1 MNLPMPF
8 PPSSLLLQMQR
19 ELPSLSPKLGHVA
32 RYCIDHAATLHH
44 HRIQDVA
51 RACGTIP
58 ASVVRLAQ
66 RFGLRGYQ
74 ELKYALVERAE
85 REALD
90 PVVTLND
97 WLHPDSARALEDLE
111 ATTLALGSL
120 KGLVARPEFR
130 LAVQALRGARRIH
143 VVAAGP
149 TDEAIAQQLRSGLRA
164 AGLDASSQAL
174 AHATNT
180 PGPDDW
186 LVQVAVWDELPPA
199 PRHPD
204 AASAEPQVLR
214 LLRGR
219 MNRDAGR
226 CADSLVLRL
235 GTDPRR
241 LLHALALCEALVRAL
256 DPDVRRYD

>member
-1 MNLPMPF
+1 MTLPMPL
-8 PPSSLLLQMQR
+8 PPSRLLLQMQR

-90 PVVTLND
+90 PIVTLND
-97 WLHPDSARALEDLE
+97 WLHPDSARALEDIE

-130 LAVQALRGARRIH
+130 LAVQALRGARRIQ

-149 TDEAIAQQLRSGLRA
+149 TDEAIAQQLCNGLRA
-164 AGLDASSQAL
+164 AGLDAL
-174 AHATNT
+174 AHATDT

-186 LVQVAVWDELPPA
+186 LVLVAVWDDLPPA

-204 AASAEPQVLR
+204 AASPQPQVLR

-226 CADSLVLRL
+226 CTDGLVLRL

-256 DPDVRRYD
+256 DPDLRRHD